1 MQLQF
6 EVRGGVTADGQ
17 AAVETIIVQDGV
29 TTTFTLPV
37 PEVGKLLK
45 GYKDAIRQAATAL
58 GARNGIAPPLES
70 LSASAS
76 SPLPSRMRK
85 NWRRM
90 RRPNRPRAT
99 ERVDREY
106 ARLMVSMGTPKYR
119 VAERFGVGVRTLNAA
134 LRRRK

>member
-58 GARNGIAPPLES
+58 GARNGIAPPLEPFGQCVVPTAQQNAEE
-70 LSASAS
+70 LEAYAKAQ
-76 SPLPSRMRK
+76 PPSC
-85 NWRRM
+85 
-90 RRPNRPRAT
+90 
-99 ERVDREY
+99 D
-106 ARLMVSMGTPKYR
+106 GTC
-119 VAERFGVGVRTLNAA
+119 
-134 LRRRK
+134 